1 MRHYRDHKQE
11 YVCVIPRLEN
21 WHRTIEPSN
30 NKLNNL
36 NDVSDTC
43 GKKTVKAATKF
54 DWLKKIIKH

>member
-54 DWLKKIIKH
+54 DWLKKII